1 MRELVLDLLSRSLR
15 CRNASECA
23 LDLILH
29 HIHIEVTYN
38 DDSLHVRVV
47 PLAVEVYK
55 TLSLEGLEL
64 LFATDKSTS

>member
-1 MRELVLDLLSRSLR
+1 MRELILNLLSRSFR
-15 CRNASECA
+15 CRYASECV
-23 LDLILH
+23 LDLVFH
-29 HIHIEVTYN
+29 HVHIEVTYN

-64 LFATDKSTS
+64 LFATDEGAS